1 MVITSLSW
9 KERKNERNIMGN
21 GYLHETSISET
32 DYFVLN
38 LEIAAWLAEFS
49 RILFVFIY
57 FIEVDVISSLVF

>member
-1 MVITSLSW
+1 
-9 KERKNERNIMGN
+9 MGN
-21 GYLHETSISET
+21 GDLHETSISET